1 MANTAV
7 VSMPMV
13 QEECSPGRQ
22 SVSLQNLMEN
32 SKSKVNDQM
41 GNGNLYTSK
50 SGTGMVSSEDLGD
63 ILDMQ
68 CELCLETFRNKKERL
83 FHMRNVHDAEKPYRC
98 RLCGKSFP
106 YWSSLHNHRRLHL
119 PDRPFVCSIC
129 SSCFRWKFCLK
140 QHIIASHSNE
150 KGKAVGSFRQKVM
163 KEELTTVDVLE
174 TRSASNDSMEEFS
187 STIYP
192 DYKMVEKVSQTG
204 SFVSEIPTVSSSG
217 VPTAVLSKTDVN
229 QKTVLSKDSQMKIR
243 IRIDSKGNKL
253 NLISMKPHLKKSSIS
268 PCATPEQNSGQNGQ
282 FDKDEEMNDVATI
295 QATNNFIP
303 SHQGGKQSD
312 VRVGS
317 RIEKLASRLRRSFE
331 FGDEP
336 VNQMKA
342 RRTSDASV
350 QTSYDESFSAGCSVF
365 LFACLVYIK
374 DVLMGNYRSFFEA
387 LCARLTR
394 MHFWWK
400 FALII
405 VAALFMVTLFYKGS
419 TWSEKPPLAEG
430 SLDEWNLQNAVF
442 LYNRIPKTGSTS
454 LMGIIYELCQ
464 KNSFHVI
471 HLNMSRN
478 SHVMTPWDQVHFA
491 GNFSN
496 WTQRKPAFYHG
507 HVAYIDFTKFGMKN
521 PIYLNVVRDPL
532 ERMISYYYFLRYGD
546 DFRPH
551 LSRKRKGNNETFDEC
566 VKRKGRDCDPANL
579 WLQIPFF
586 CGHHADCWIP
596 GNVWALERAK
606 NTLLDHYM
614 LVGVSEELQDFVELL
629 ELIFPDFFSGA
640 TVIYSQGRKSY
651 LRKTVKK
658 IPPSEQTLAQIR
670 QSPIWKMEQDF
681 YEFAKRQFHFLK
693 LIKTRLGGKR
703 EIGYHYEKV
712 KPTLVS
718 N

>member
-1 MANTAV
+1 MADTAV
-7 VSMPMV
+7 VPMPMV

-22 SVSLQNLMEN
+22 SISLQNLMEN
-32 SKSKVNDQM
+32 SQSKVN
-41 GNGNLYTSK
+41 NGKMENRSSYNPKT
-50 SGTGMVSSEDLGD
+50 GIGMVSSEDLGD

-140 QHIIASHSNE
+140 QHIIASHSTE
-150 KGKAVGSFRQKVM
+150 KGKAVESFTQKVM
-163 KEELTTVDVLE
+163 KEEMTTMGGYE
-174 TRSASNDSMEEFS
+174 TRSISNDSMEEFS
-187 STIYP
+187 SPIYP
-192 DYKMVEKVSQTG
+192 DSLSPLHKTVEKVSHAG
-204 SFVSEIPTVSSSG
+204 SFVSEIPTVSSSV
-217 VPTAVLSKTDVN
+217 VPTAVLTKTDVN
-229 QKTVLSKDSQMKIR
+229 QKTVLPKDSQMKIR

-253 NLISMKPHLKKSSIS
+253 NLISMKPKVKKCSIS
-268 PCATPEQNSGQNGQ
+268 PCAPSEQNSGQNWQ
-282 FDKDEEMNDVATI
+282 FDKNEEMNDVAAI
-295 QATNNFIP
+295 QATNNFVP
-303 SHQGGKQSD
+303 SLQAKQSD

-331 FGDEP
+331 VGDEP

-342 RRTSDASV
+342 KRTSDASV
-350 QTSYDESFSAGCSVF
+350 QTFSDESSGCSVF
-365 LFACLVYIK
+365 LFACFVYIK
-374 DVLMGNYRSFFEA
+374 DVLLGAFDADAFLVEICLDHRCSIRCGKNPS
-387 LCARLTR
+387 
-394 MHFWWK
+394 
-400 FALII
+400 
-405 VAALFMVTLFYKGS
+405 
-419 TWSEKPPLAEG
+419 LAEG
-430 SLDEWNLQNAVF
+430 SSNEWNLQNAVF

-471 HLNMSRN
+471 HLNMSKN
-478 SHVMTPWDQVHFA
+478 SHLMTPWDQVHFA

-507 HVAYIDFTKFGMKN
+507 HVAYIDFTKFGMRN

-579 WLQIPFF
+579 WLQVPFF

-614 LVGVSEELQDFVELL
+614 LVGVSEELQDFIELL

-670 QSPIWKMEQDF
+670 QSPIWKMEQNF
-681 YEFAKRQFHFLK
+681 YEFARRQFHFLK
-693 LIKTRLGGKR
+693 MIKTRLGGKR
-703 EIGYHYEKV
+703 ETGYHYEKV
-712 KPTLVS
+712 KPTFI
-718 N
+718 

>member
-150 KGKAVGSFRQKVM
+150 
-163 KEELTTVDVLE
+163 LE

-268 PCATPEQNSGQNGQ
+268 PCATPEQNSGQNGHLIRMY
-282 FDKDEEMNDVATI
+282 EEMNDVATI

-350 QTSYDESFSAGCSVF
+350 QTSYDESFSAGCSGAFDADAF
-365 LFACLVYIK
+365 LVEICFDHRC
-374 DVLMGNYRSFFEA
+374 S
-387 LCARLTR
+387 
-394 MHFWWK
+394 
-400 FALII
+400 
-405 VAALFMVTLFYKGS
+405 
-419 TWSEKPPLAEG
+419 
-430 SLDEWNLQNAVF
+430 
-442 LYNRIPKTGSTS
+442 
-454 LMGIIYELCQ
+454 IIYG
-464 KNSFHVI
+464 
-471 HLNMSRN
+471 
-478 SHVMTPWDQVHFA
+478 HF
-491 GNFSN
+491 
-496 WTQRKPAFYHG
+496 
-507 HVAYIDFTKFGMKN
+507 V
-521 PIYLNVVRDPL
+521 L
-532 ERMISYYYFLRYGD
+532 
-546 DFRPH
+546 
-551 LSRKRKGNNETFDEC
+551 
-566 VKRKGRDCDPANL
+566 
-579 WLQIPFF
+579 
-586 CGHHADCWIP
+586 
-596 GNVWALERAK
+596 
-606 NTLLDHYM
+606 
-614 LVGVSEELQDFVELL
+614 
-629 ELIFPDFFSGA
+629 
-640 TVIYSQGRKSY
+640 
-651 LRKTVKK
+651 
-658 IPPSEQTLAQIR
+658 
-670 QSPIWKMEQDF
+670 
-681 YEFAKRQFHFLK
+681 
-693 LIKTRLGGKR
+693 
-703 EIGYHYEKV
+703 
-712 KPTLVS
+712 
-718 N
+718 

>member
-1 MANTAV
+1 MANTAI

-32 SKSKVNDQM
+32 SKSEVNDKM

-50 SGTGMVSSEDLGD
+50 SETGMVSHEDLGD

-140 QHIIASHSNE
+140 QHIISSHSNE

-163 KEELTTVDVLE
+163 KEELTTMDVLE

-192 DYKMVEKVSQTG
+192 DYKMVEKVSHTG
-204 SFVSEIPTVSSSG
+204 SIVSEIPAVSSSV
-217 VPTAVLSKTDVN
+217 VPTAVLSKTDGN
-229 QKTVLSKDSQMKIR
+229 QKAVLSKDSQMKIR

-268 PCATPEQNSGQNGQ
+268 PCATSEQNSGQNGQ
-282 FDKDEEMNDVATI
+282 FVKDEEMNDVTTI
-295 QATNNFIP
+295 QAANNFVP
-303 SHQGGKQSD
+303 SHQWGKQSD

-317 RIEKLASRLRRSFE
+317 RIEKLASRLRGSFE
-331 FGDEP
+331 FGNEP

-350 QTSYDESFSAGCSVF
+350 QTFYDETFSAGCSG
-365 LFACLVYIK
+365 
-374 DVLMGNYRSFFEA
+374 MM
-387 LCARLTR
+387 ARLTR

-419 TWSEKPPLAEG
+419 TWSKKPPPAEG
-430 SLDEWNLQNAVF
+430 SSNEWNLQNAVF

-670 QSPIWKMEQDF
+670 QSPVWKMEQDF

-693 LIKTRLGGKR
+693 MIKTRLGGKR

>member
-7 VSMPMV
+7 VPMPMV

-22 SVSLQNLMEN
+22 SMSLQNLMEH
-32 SKSKVNDQM
+32 SKSKVN
-41 GNGNLYTSK
+41 GKTENRSSYTTK
-50 SGTGMVSSEDLGD
+50 TGIGMVSSEDLGD

-83 FHMRNVHDAEKPYRC
+83 FHMRNVHDVEKPYRC

-140 QHIIASHSNE
+140 QHIIASHSTE
-150 KGKAVGSFRQKVM
+150 F
-163 KEELTTVDVLE
+163 E
-174 TRSASNDSMEEFS
+174 TRSISNDSVEEFS
-187 STIYP
+187 SPIYP
-192 DYKMVEKVSQTG
+192 DSLSPLHKTVEKVSHAG
-204 SFVSEIPTVSSSG
+204 SFVSETPTVSSSIA
-217 VPTAVLSKTDVN
+217 PTTVLTKTDVN
-229 QKTVLSKDSQMKIR
+229 QKTVLPKDSQMKIR

-253 NLISMKPHLKKSSIS
+253 NLISMKPKLKKCSVS
-268 PCATPEQNSGQNGQ
+268 PGAPSEQNSGQNWQ
-282 FDKDEEMNDVATI
+282 FDKNEEMNDVAAI
-295 QATNNFIP
+295 QATNNVVP
-303 SHQGGKQSD
+303 SLQAKQRD

-331 FGDEP
+331 VGDEP

-342 RRTSDASV
+342 KRTSDASV
-350 QTSYDESFSAGCSVF
+350 QTFSDESSGCSGMMVAMMQNINKRLDKIEELLASSQKQIYF
-365 LFACLVYIK
+365 SLCLF
-374 DVLMGNYRSFFEA
+374 R
-387 LCARLTR
+387 ARLTR

-405 VAALFMVTLFYKGS
+405 VAAFVLVTLFYKGS
-419 TWSEKPPLAEG
+419 ICSKNPSLAEG
-430 SLDEWNLQNAVF
+430 SSDEWKLQNAIF
-442 LYNRIPKTGSTS
+442 LYNRIPKTASTS

-464 KNSFHVI
+464 KNGFHVI
-471 HLNMSRN
+471 HLNMSKN
-478 SHVMTPWDQVHFA
+478 SHLMTPWDQVHFA

-546 DFRPH
+546 DFRPY

-579 WLQIPFF
+579 WLQVPFF

-596 GNVWALERAK
+596 GNSWALERAK

-614 LVGVSEELQDFVELL
+614 LVGVSEELQDFIELL

-640 TVIYSQGRKSY
+640 TVIYSQGQKSY

-670 QSPIWKMEQDF
+670 QSPIWKMEQNF
-681 YEFAKRQFHFLK
+681 YEFARRQFHFLK
-693 LIKTRLGGKR
+693 LMKTRLGGKR
-703 EIGYHYEKV
+703 ETGYHYEKV
-712 KPTLVS
+712 KPTFI
-718 N
+718 